1 MSKSPDMQK
10 RKPLVSYP
18 ISPRSKVKSVI
29 NMPNINV
36 VDESKKLIN
45 ISKVSR
51 KVEKYLD
58 DTDDGKSSLNNIKR
72 DTVKNQKKRPVRR
85 RTITK
90 QVFIIILFQNLS

>member
-1 MSKSPDMQK
+1 MQK

-18 ISPRSKVKSVI
+18 ISPRSKVKSLSQKSVI

-36 VDESKKLIN
+36 LDESKKLIN

-51 KVEKYLD
+51 KAEKYLD
-58 DTDDGKSSLNNIKR
+58 DSDDCKSSLNNIKR

-90 QVFIIILFQNLS
+90 QVFIIIRFQNLP

>member
-1 MSKSPDMQK
+1 
-10 RKPLVSYP
+10 
-18 ISPRSKVKSVI
+18 
-29 NMPNINV
+29 MPNINV

-58 DTDDGKSSLNNIKR
+58 DTDDGKSSLNKIKR
-72 DTVKNQKKRPVRR
+72 DTVKNPKKRPVRR

-90 QVFIIILFQNLS
+90 QVFIIILIQNLP